1 MKKITLLA
9 IILLAITTINAQDI
23 LLKNSPFHFA
33 DATFKMSIEK
43 ELSDDKSINLSGSVH
58 LVEDGWNY
66 EDEKG
71 LAAEIQLR
79 KYVLNFKNSDSK
91 LNGVYVAPY
100 GRLSYFRMHDTYRD
114 WYYEYDDLGNYSE
127 WTVETTVNASSKS
140 GQAGVVMGVQY
151 IMSDVILFDFF
162 FGGGVQYAVEAGN
175 RFRNHHDIGAKFYTG
190 VLPKIGFNF
199 GVKL

>member
-1 MKKITLLA
+1 MKKITLLVIA
-9 IILLAITTINAQDI
+9 LLGLTTVNAQDM

-43 ELSDDKSINLSGSVH
+43 ELSDDKSVNLSGSVH

-66 EDEKG
+66 DDEKG

-79 KYVLNFKNSDSK
+79 KYVLNFKNSESK

-100 GRLSYFRMHDTYRD
+100 GRLSYFRMNDTYYD
-114 WYYEYDDLGNYSE
+114 WYYEYDDLGNYIDWS
-127 WTVETTVNASSKS
+127 VERNVSASSKS

-151 IMSDVILFDFF
+151 IMSDVVLVDFF
-162 FGGGVQYAVEAGN
+162 LGGGVQYAVEAGN
-175 RFRNHHDIGAKFYTG
+175 RNGRHGYGSRFYTG
-190 VLPKIGFNF
+190 VMPKIGFNF

>member
-1 MKKITLLA
+1 MNKITLLL
-9 IILLAITTINAQDI
+9 ITLLAITTINAQDI

-43 ELSDDKSINLSGSVH
+43 ELSDDKSVDLSGSVH

-71 LAAEIQLR
+71 FSAEIQLR

-127 WTVETTVNASSKS
+127 WTIETSVNASSKS
-140 GQAGVVMGVQY
+140 GQTGFVMGVQY
-151 IMSDVILFDFF
+151 IMSNVICFDFF
-162 FGGGVQYAVEAGN
+162 FGGGVQYVVEAGN
-175 RFRNHHDIGAKFYTG
+175 RDRYYDNEIRFYTG